1 MEGIQDEKVS
11 NPQYDSNVKP
21 DLDLLL
27 GNWNWEAKR
36 FFTEQCFN
44 RRQRLNTSLY
54 EFDDYR
60 GRLRQIMVP
69 FMLGMRANLSLYG
82 DQCRQLLAS

>member
-27 GNWNWEAKR
+27 ANWELELGREKV
-36 FFTEQCFN
+36 F
-44 RRQRLNTSLY
+44 
-54 EFDDYR
+54 YR
-60 GRLRQIMVP
+60 AVLQSTP
-69 FMLGMRANLSLYG
+69 TT
-82 DQCRQLLAS
+82 QHQLVRV